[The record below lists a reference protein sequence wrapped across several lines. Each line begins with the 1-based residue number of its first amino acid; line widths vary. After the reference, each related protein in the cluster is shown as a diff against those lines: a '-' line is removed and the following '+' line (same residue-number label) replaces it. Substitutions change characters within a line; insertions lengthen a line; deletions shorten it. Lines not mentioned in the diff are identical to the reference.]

1 MNHIE
6 VEGKVYLIKGTRAK
20 SCRLAVEQ
28 HTGKKASGDAE
39 FIKYDQH
46 GVIYAVNVEG
56 VVYYVNARSI

>member
-6 VEGKVYLIKGTRAK
+6 VEGKVYQIKGTRAK

-46 GVIYAVNVEG
+46 GVVYGVTVEG
-56 VVYYVNARSI
+56 VVYIAVARSI